1 MIIASIPRIFSEMT
15 IENWIDLALAVVAG
29 ISAAVTAFM
38 AIKTR
43 DLAKYTKD
51 MAVET
56 KETLDQNERHH
67 QESLRPLCIS
77 EFPTSN
83 PGMFLGMTQVVL
95 TEYGQEL
102 PVVQVTG
109 KLSNKGFGPA
119 LEIYF
124 YVVDG
129 GGYRLTYPIFLK
141 EALGQ
146 QDDFSISA
154 VIKPRNLIGTF
165 HNDGRGDTW
174 RANFGPEFVLSDGYY
189 LVFSYKDIFET
200 EFSTIYA
207 RGRPQNIQ
215 EDIQAVSDQEV
226 RRKIRNTLH
235 HPAPIFRRGPQ
246 FPKAYDE
253 RPT

>member
-1 MIIASIPRIFSEMT
+1 MIIVSIPRIISEMT
-15 IENWIDLALAVVAG
+15 IENWIDLALAVVASL
-29 ISAAVTAFM
+29 SAAVTAFM

-51 MAVET
+51 LAVET

-77 EFPTSN
+77 EFPASN
-83 PGMFLGMTQVVL
+83 PGMFLGMTQAVH
-95 TEYGQEL
+95 TEYGHEL
-102 PVVQVTG
+102 AVILVTG
-109 KLSNKGFGPA
+109 KLTNKGFGPA
-119 LEIYF
+119 LEIFF
-124 YVVDG
+124 YIVDG
-129 GGYRLTYPIFLK
+129 GGYRLTYPIFVK

-146 QDDFSISA
+146 QEDFEVSA
-154 VIKPRNLIGTF
+154 VIKPRNLIGTY
-165 HNDGRGDTW
+165 HTDGRGDTW
-174 RANFGPEFVLSDGYY
+174 RANFGPEFVLSEGYY
-189 LVFSYKDIFET
+189 LVISYKDIFET

-235 HPAPIFRRGPQ
+235 HPAPVFRTGPQ